1 MTTRSWILAVMI
13 AAASAGSSP
22 AAHAD
27 WIVTR
32 QGDRFEIQGTW
43 QLKGKLVVF
52 TLPNGN
58 LSSMRAD
65 RIDFDASKQATAQ
78 AKKAAEAPPPAADQ
92 AKTKR
97 KAVIVLT
104 DKDFK
109 KTPLP
114 DGTADAAAGNGANA
128 ASPGDAKDA
137 KNRGKNNPPGKDV
150 PSAVEVVGWDRVP
163 ANESKVNG
171 AELTGTVR
179 NISQDQ
185 LTEVFVVA
193 NLFDDN
199 GGLIGRYPAV
209 VDNQVLPPA
218 ESSKFRVVANGV
230 FAFASI
236 RWETQAKGFK
246 GPPPAPPPAG

>member
-1 MTTRSWILAVMI
+1 MKTRSWILAVMI
-13 AAASAGSSP
+13 AAAGTGLPP
-22 AAHAD
+22 AAYAD

-32 QGDRFEIQGTW
+32 QGERFEIQGTW
-43 QLKGKLVVF
+43 QLKGKLAVF

-97 KAVIVLT
+97 KAIIILT

-114 DGTADAAAGNGANA
+114 EGPADAAAGSA
-128 ASPGDAKDA
+128 AADAKDA
-137 KNRGKNNPPGKDV
+137 KKGGKNNPPGKDV

-163 ANESKVNG
+163 ANETKANG
-171 AELTGTVR
+171 TELTGTVR
-179 NISQDQ
+179 NSSQDY
-185 LTEVFVVA
+185 LTEVTVVA
-193 NLFDDN
+193 DLFDDN
-199 GGLIGRYPAV
+199 GGLIGRFPAV
-209 VDNQVLPPA
+209 VDNQQLPPA
-218 ESSKFRVVANGV
+218 ESSKFHVVANGV
-230 FAFASI
+230 FGFASI
-236 RWETQAKGFK
+236 RWEAQAKGFK
-246 GPPPAPPPAG
+246 GAQPAPATPPAS